1 MKQKLWR
8 GSWPPILLAAILFTA
23 WQAAVFLTGV
33 SDLVLPTPSHIVAVM
48 FAKGALYLKHLV
60 PTLIETIVGYAAA
73 LVLGTACGMLIAFS
87 RVIGPAVY
95 PVLVAA
101 QIMPK
106 VAVAPLLVVWFGFGL
121 TPKLTL
127 TALIAYFPIVIN
139 TIVALNMTSQ
149 ESIYLFRSMG
159 AGPVQTFFKLRL
171 PTALPVYFS
180 GLKVGATLAVI
191 GVVVAEFYS
200 SERGLGYLL
209 LLQVSNADTAGAFGS
224 IAYLT
229 LMGLAIFGAIA
240 QIERLAV
247 PAHMRKRYDTSA
259 GA

>member
-1 MKQKLWR
+1 MRQKLWR
-8 GSWPPILLAAILFTA
+8 GIWPPILLAAILFAA
-23 WQAAVFLTGV
+23 WEATVDLSHI
-33 SDLVLPTPSHIVAVM
+33 SDLVLPNPARIVAIM

-60 PTLIETIVGYAAA
+60 PTLTETLSGYAAA
-73 LVLGTACGMLIAFS
+73 LVLGTGCGTVIAFS

-106 VAVAPLLVVWFGFGL
+106 VAIAPLLVVWFGFGL
-121 TPKLTL
+121 APKLTL

-139 TIVALNMTSQ
+139 TIVALNMTTQ

-171 PTALPVYFS
+171 PNALPVYFS

-224 IAYLT
+224 MAWLT
-229 LMGLAIFGAIA
+229 LMGLAIFGFIA
-240 QIERLAV
+240 LLERLAV
-247 PAHMRKRYDTSA
+247 PAHMLKRYDETT